1 MRCLQTDVRIKVK
14 DLINEFVNELPR
26 VFGVRGEITYY
37 PGYPVTMNHEQE
49 ARMYAKPSAAYS
61 VNQVALADQ
70 SINGVRRFCM
80 YARSLSW
87 RLSLAVPT
95 ELNHQNRCIM
105 LITILMTS

>member
-49 ARMYAKPSAAYS
+49 ALNVREAVS
-61 VNQVALADQ
+61 
-70 SINGVRRFCM
+70 SIFGESSCIG
-80 YARSLSW
+80 RSIHQW
-87 RLSLAVPT
+87 RPK
-95 ELNHQNRCIM
+95 
-105 LITILMTS
+105 ILHVC